1 MSTRPITALLAA
13 LALLA
18 VTPAALYAQ
27 TPTPTPTATA
37 SQQDDGAAKAP
48 ADASKEV
55 KAIYT
60 DYRRDGRI
68 EACDHTPAALQDALD
83 TIEPDFDR
91 DFPDFREAL
100 EAGIRTHDRNRCDEE
115 DADPTPP
122 ATATPDDSTP
132 TQPAPTP
139 DDGTLPED
147 DSGGTDD
154 GGALP
159 PEDGTLPPDDGGAL
173 PEDGTLPEQGAIPPP
188 AAPTP
193 TPVPSAT
200 PTPSPTPAIV
210 TRSGVDGL
218 LIPGIMIGVALLGA
232 AALAYS
238 AIRGGNPR
246 VQHAWSEARYRA
258 RGTWADFSDWL
269 KMGR

>member
-1 MSTRPITALLAA
+1 MSTRPITALVAA

-18 VTPAALYAQ
+18 VTPAAPYAQ
-27 TPTPTPTATA
+27 TPTPTPTAAT
-37 SQQDDGAAKAP
+37 SQQDDEGAAEAP

-68 EACDHTPAALQDALD
+68 EACDHASEDLQEALD

-100 EAGIRTHDRNRCDEE
+100 EAGIRTHDRNRCE
-115 DADPTPP
+115 DDDAEPTPT
-122 ATATPDDSTP
+122 ATATPDDSTTSQP
-132 TQPAPTP
+132 TPTP
-139 DDGTLPED
+139 DDGTLPD
-147 DSGGTDD
+147 PDTGGTDD

-173 PEDGTLPEQGAIPPP
+173 PEDGTLPQEGAIPPP
-188 AAPTP
+188 AATP
-193 TPVPSAT
+193 TPLPSTT

-232 AALAYS
+232 AALAFS

-246 VQHAWSEARYRA
+246 VQHAWSEALYRA

-269 KMGR
+269 RMGR